1 MSAGDPNVGDLRDG
15 GQGGQHVRRQ
25 YDRRVF
31 GYVGNQALHMGG
43 DHLGLR
49 SFASVFLLL
58 RGRGGLHGDHL
69 ARYAGNQRQNV
80 RGDSAGTEEMII
92 LLFLIIFLQ
101 YNIDWHGIVLTN

>member
-15 GQGGQHVRRQ
+15 GKGGQHVRRQ

-31 GYVGNQALHMGG
+31 GYVRNQAVRVGS

-49 SFASVFLLL
+49 SFGSVSLLL
-58 RGRGGLHGDHL
+58 GGRGGLHGDHL

-80 RGDSAGTEEMII
+80 CGDSAGIKEMIHSYGT
-92 LLFLIIFLQ
+92 IF
-101 YNIDWHGIVLTN
+101 GIVPDTN